1 MPVMAILPHP
11 VWLAGFSALM
21 IAAAFIDLRRL
32 VIPNPLI
39 GGLCVLWLLD
49 LETSA
54 QPASTVLATIGCA
67 AAVFAGGAVL
77 FSRGLIGGGDV
88 KLLAV
93 ASLWAGADAVPPLL
107 VMTALIGGLLA
118 LFLLTPLGARIASRR
133 TGAAPTGSRGNGAH
147 QAPVPYGVAIAAA
160 ALAATLRPHFS

>member
-21 IAAAFIDLRRL
+21 IAAAFIDLHRL
-32 VIPNPLI
+32 IIPNPLI

-54 QPASTVLATIGCA
+54 QPASNVLATIGCA

-107 VMTALIGGLLA
+107 VITALIGGLLA
-118 LFLLTPLGARIASRR
+118 LFLLTPLGARLAARR
-133 TGAAPTGSRGNGAH
+133 TAAAPNGDGTAAH
-147 QAPVPYGVAIAAA
+147 QPPVPYGVAIAAA
-160 ALAATLRPHFS
+160 ALIATFAP